1 MDAGV
6 NIIGFAVFACAMVGT
21 PGPANMVLMAAGAR
35 FGLRPSVP
43 FAAGVILGKQLI
55 IWPIGFGL
63 MTFAATVP
71 WLFTALKWGSAAYI
85 LYLAWRIALS
95 RIRPGEAGAIPPGFA
110 SGLIVHPLN
119 PKAWVMI
126 TAGFTGFVAEGTP
139 AFTATLG
146 IALVLLSAQI
156 VLQPLWCWGG
166 ERIAALVG
174 GRPAERWVMLALAGA
189 TVLSVFYALASGG
202 TP

>member
-1 MDAGV
+1 METGV
-6 NIIGFAVFACAMVGT
+6 NIVGFAIFACAMVGT
-21 PGPANMVLMAAGAR
+21 PGPANMVLLAAGAR
-35 FGLRPSVP
+35 FGLRPSLP

-95 RIRPGEAGAIPPGFA
+95 RISPGEAGAEPPGFA

-119 PKAWVMI
+119 PKAWVMV
-126 TAGFTGFVAEGTP
+126 TAGFTGFVAEGTS
-139 AFTATLG
+139 AFVATLG
-146 IALVLLSAQI
+146 IGLVLLSAQI

-166 ERIAALVG
+166 ERIAALVAG
-174 GRPAERWVMLALAGA
+174 GPAERWVMMVLAGV
-189 TVLSVFYALASGG
+189 TVLSVVYAISTGG
-202 TP
+202 AA

>member
-1 MDAGV
+1 MEPGV
-6 NIIGFAVFACAMVGT
+6 NIAGFAVFACAMVGT
-21 PGPANMVLMAAGAR
+21 PGPANMVLLAAGAR
-35 FGLRPSVP
+35 FGLRPSLP

-63 MTFAATVP
+63 MAFAAAVP

-95 RIRPGEAGAIPPGFA
+95 RINPGEASDEPPGFA

-119 PKAWVMI
+119 PKAWAMI
-126 TAGFTGFVAEGTP
+126 TAGFTGFVAEGTS

-146 IALVLLSAQI
+146 IAFVLLSAQI

-166 ERIAALVG
+166 ERIAALVS
-174 GRPAERWVMLALAGA
+174 GRPAERWVMLTLAGA
-189 TVLSVFYALASGG
+189 TVLSVVYAITSGG
-202 TP
+202 GA